1 MSRKHMSVFEVYN
14 RNGEDITVT
23 EDYAI
28 TDSGELLKKNEKGL
42 WLPVPE
48 KGELLLRYNGRL
60 WRW

>member
-48 KGELLLRYNGRL
+48 KG
-60 WRW
+60 